1 MKADNINFRE
11 FITAGRRTFTIPV
24 YQRNYEWKE
33 PECAKLFSDI
43 QTVMGENT
51 SHFVGTIVYVTS
63 DSNPTW
69 SEYTVIDG
77 QQRITT
83 VMLLLKA
90 IHDLTDDEAV
100 KDEIWDDYLTNK
112 RAKEEKYRLKLKP
125 IESDYAAWSDV
136 IDGNEP
142 SNTSSNLWK
151 NFQAKN

>member
-11 FITAGRRTFTIPV
+11 FITAGRRTFAIPV

-33 PECAKLFSDI
+33 LECSKLFGDI
-43 QTVMGENT
+43 ETIAGGSA

-63 DSNPTW
+63 DSNPSW

-100 KDEIWDDYLTNK
+100 KDVLFE
-112 RAKEEKYRLKLKP
+112 
-125 IESDYAAWSDV
+125 
-136 IDGNEP
+136 
-142 SNTSSNLWK
+142 
-151 NFQAKN
+151 